1 VENNESV
8 TRILIVSYVAIKRF
22 HFIIS
27 TTFVTLR
34 LYNIN
39 HTMDFL
45 ELIKRHWFLAG
56 TMVAIFFA
64 EIYPELG
71 AKEGKI
77 NCCYHTLMWQV
88 WIYEK
93 MFMSA

>member
-1 VENNESV
+1 
-8 TRILIVSYVAIKRF
+8 
-22 HFIIS
+22 
-27 TTFVTLR
+27 
-34 LYNIN
+34 
-39 HTMDFL
+39 MDFL

-77 NCCYHTLMWQV
+77 NCLLLQSYVDLEDLDIRENVYVRVTS
-88 WIYEK
+88 IYQNK
-93 MFMSA
+93 

>member
-1 VENNESV
+1 
-8 TRILIVSYVAIKRF
+8 
-22 HFIIS
+22 
-27 TTFVTLR
+27 
-34 LYNIN
+34 
-39 HTMDFL
+39 MDFL

-77 NCCYHTLMWQV
+77 NCYFIAITR
-88 WIYEK
+88 
-93 MFMSA
+93 